1 MAYSV
6 ENQRFIKVNKASLD
20 GNYLGINNRVWR
32 AASRDLGGTGLI
44 LYLYFASNMNGFKF
58 AFSPANVIRETGIG
72 KTSVYKYF
80 DIMIKK
86 GYLVPCNGNTYI
98 FNEVPVAKNAE
109 RTESPFTKN
118 ELKPENSTS
127 CEKTFPQNEITNSQN
142 NREIYNKYDT
152 NNRINN
158 TGNSQAKAPKP
169 LFKF

>member
-6 ENQRFIKVNKASLD
+6 ENQRFVKVNKASLD
-20 GNYLGINNRVWR
+20 GNYLGVNNRVWR

-44 LYLYFASNMNGFKF
+44 LYLYFASNMKGFML
-58 AFSPANVIRETGIG
+58 AFSPADVIKETGIG

-109 RTESPFTKN
+109 RTESDIVNIPLHIFLKKN
-118 ELKPENSTS
+118 EKF
-127 CEKTFPQNEITNSQN
+127 CIG
-142 NREIYNKYDT
+142 
-152 NNRINN
+152 INPH
-158 TGNSQAKAPKP
+158 GA
-169 LFKF
+169 